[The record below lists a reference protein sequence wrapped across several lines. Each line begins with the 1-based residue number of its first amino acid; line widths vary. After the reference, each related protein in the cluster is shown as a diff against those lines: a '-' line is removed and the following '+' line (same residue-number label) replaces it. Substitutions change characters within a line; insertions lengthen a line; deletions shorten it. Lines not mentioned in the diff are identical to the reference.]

1 VNDDGTR
8 RAGPLA
14 RLRAATAGGPLGNR
28 SFQLL
33 GAGQLASTIGD
44 LCYAVAL
51 PWLILSSHGGAV
63 LLGTVLACYG
73 VPRTVLIPVGGIL
86 ADRLGP
92 RLVMLL
98 ADAARC
104 ALVTAL
110 VVVATRHTA
119 SLAVLGPLAALI
131 GAGEG
136 LFLPASFTIIPS
148 VVAPEQLQ
156 VANAISTALNQVG
169 SLLGPVLGGLLVA
182 TAGSAPAF
190 AVDAASFAISAL
202 ALALLRT
209 RTPETAGPET
219 AGPETAGPETA
230 GPEPAGPQAAPR
242 IWPLLRTSR
251 VLQITLVVVV
261 VANLAAGG
269 TFDVALPALAHAR
282 FGAAG
287 YGALIACMG
296 AGALGGTIAAARA
309 TGLRRPGILTYC
321 VYLGEGTAICAVPYL
336 GGLPGAAAAMTV
348 VGICNSFGNILIIT
362 MQQQWAPPR
371 LLGRIMSLI
380 MLAALGSFPASVAV
394 AGVLIHHFGP
404 AIFFPV
410 GGIMLI
416 VTVLAALTQ
425 QEIRDFGTAP
435 APGPEPGLP

>member
-1 VNDDGTR
+1 MGDGVTR
-8 RAGPLA
+8 RPGALA
-14 RLRAATAGGPLGNR
+14 RLRTAVAGGPLGNR
-28 SFQLL
+28 SFRLL

-51 PWLILSSHGGAV
+51 PWLILSSHGGPV
-63 LLGTVLACYG
+63 LLGAVLACYG

-92 RLVMLL
+92 RLVMLI

-104 ALVTAL
+104 VLVAALAVLA
-110 VVVATRHTA
+110 AQHTA

-148 VVAPEQLQ
+148 IVIPEQLQ
-156 VANAISTALNQVG
+156 AANAISTALNQVG

-202 ALALLRT
+202 ALALIRT
-209 RTPETAGPET
+209 RSPAAGEAT
-219 AGPETAGPETA
+219 EGQAGQEG
-230 GPEPAGPQAAPR
+230 APR
-242 IWPLLRTSR
+242 VWPLLRTSR

-261 VANLAAGG
+261 VANLTAGG
-269 TFDVALPALAHAR
+269 TFEVALPALAHAR

-296 AGALGGTIAAARA
+296 LGALGGTVAAARA
-309 TGLRRPGILTYC
+309 TGLRRPGVVTYC
-321 VYLGEGTAICAVPYL
+321 VYLGEGTAICFVPYL

-362 MQQQWAPPR
+362 LQQQWAPPR

-404 AIFFPV
+404 AVFFPV
-410 GGIMLI
+410 AGIVLI
-416 VTVLAALTQ
+416 VTILAALTQ
-425 QEIRDFGTAP
+425 QEIRDFGAAP
-435 APGPEPGLP
+435 EPGPEPAA